1 MSRDR
6 TMPEAVQ
13 IDGAFGE
20 GGGQIIRT
28 SLSLAAMTGRAVE
41 ISNIRARRSKPGL
54 QPQHVT
60 AVRAAAKL
68 CEAEMSG
75 DRVGSTH
82 LWFGPRTPVKQGDYH
97 FDIGTAGATG
107 LVAQTVLV
115 PLTRAAGTSKVTI
128 TGGTHVPHAPAAD
141 YVEAVYVPVLQR
153 AGLELAFSYPAA
165 GFYPKGGGQVELE
178 VRAPALSTSLDL
190 TDRGKLKSL
199 RAFIVTSNLP
209 DHVAERGTATVEKFM
224 KAVGRSVAVERRNK
238 ASPSTGAA
246 VVIVAEC
253 ENGFGAF
260 TGIGERGRP
269 MEKVAEAPCE
279 EFMRWWKSGAAC
291 DEHLADQLVLP
302 LAFAAEESRW
312 TTPVVT
318 DHLRTVLSVAGQFLP
333 IESDVVDHSDGTG
346 TVMLR
351 GTG

>member
-1 MSRDR
+1 MSQ
-6 TMPEAVQ
+6 PVQ
-13 IDGAFGE
+13 IDGSFGE

-28 SLSLAAMTGRAVE
+28 SLSLAAITGRVVE

-68 CEAEMSG
+68 CGAELSG

-82 LWFGPRTPVKQGDYH
+82 LWFGPRTPIQPGDYH

-141 YVEAVYVPVLQR
+141 YIEAVYVPVLQR
-153 AGLELAFSYPAA
+153 AGLDLAFSYPGA
-165 GFYPKGGGQVELE
+165 GFYPRGGGKVDLE
-178 VRAPALSTSLDL
+178 VRAPALPAALDL

-209 DHVAERGTATVEKFM
+209 GHVAERGAAMVEKSM
-224 KAVGRSVAVERRNK
+224 KAVGRSVAIEQREK
-238 ASPSTGAA
+238 PSPSTGAA

-260 TGIGERGRP
+260 TGLGERGRP
-269 MEKVAEAPCE
+269 MEKVAESPCE

-302 LAFAAEESRW
+302 MSLARGESRW
-312 TTPVVT
+312 TTAEIT
-318 DHLRTVLSVAGQFLP
+318 EHLRTVLWLTEQFLP
-333 IESDVVDHSDGTG
+333 ITYRLDPQDDGCHQVVLQGAGEALS
-346 TVMLR
+346 V
-351 GTG
+351 